1 MNLNYISAESRK
13 AISSMIIRL
22 LIYTVNIGGRRYR
35 GNKTLPIT
43 VEFVDNFYKSFRWR
57 RSNIDAFFI
66 GVADDINWTVMG
78 THPLTGVYNSKADF
92 LKILLNA

>member
-22 LIYTVNIGGRRYR
+22 LIYTINIGGRRYR

-43 VEFVDNFYKSFRWR
+43 VEFVDN
-57 RSNIDAFFI
+57 
-66 GVADDINWTVMG
+66 
-78 THPLTGVYNSKADF
+78 
-92 LKILLNA
+92 LL